1 MREKILSAKTK
12 KRIVEFP
19 EKNDD
24 RLVKSGKMTILNFR
38 QKNTT
43 FDQFEENAQD
53 ATENGEMSGDFT
65 YDMHQKK
72 KKNFLHNAKNKA

>member
-24 RLVKSGKMTILNFR
+24 RLVKSGK
-38 QKNTT
+38 KS
-43 FDQFEENAQD
+43 A
-53 ATENGEMSGDFT
+53 
-65 YDMHQKK
+65 KK
-72 KKNFLHNAKNKA
+72 KLFYRVF